1 MRGGRLLISVP
12 GSGYRWLSSASV
24 SFDVFTGDV
33 VRALCSGGTLV
44 LGGAR
49 LVLSVRDWAG
59 LLAAERVGALECAPR
74 YADQL
79 AGYLAETGGRLAGL
93 RLLVVTTDVW
103 RAAAAAR
110 ARAVLGAGV
119 RVLTAYGVTEA
130 TIDSTCGVVPAAAP
144 GGLDGP
150 VPVGGPLPGTR
161 VYVLDRC
168 LGPVPAGVAGELFI
182 GGAQLARGYHGRP
195 ALTAERFVADPFAG
209 DGSRLYRTGDRVR
222 WRPGGQLEFAGRA
235 DDQVKVRG
243 YRVEPG
249 RSRPRCRLTRRRR
262 CGGGRLRPG

>member
-1 MRGGRLLISVP
+1 M
-12 GSGYRWLSSASV
+12 
-24 SFDVFTGDV
+24 FTGDV

-79 AGYLAETGGRLAGL
+79 AGYLDETGGRLAGL

-103 RAAAAAR
+103 RAAAAGR

-161 VYVLDRC
+161 VYVLDRY

-182 GGAQLARGYHGRP
+182 GGAQLARGYL
-195 ALTAERFVADPFAG
+195 A
-209 DGSRLYRTGDRVR
+209 VR
-222 WRPGGQLEFAGRA
+222 R
-235 DDQVKVRG
+235 
-243 YRVEPG
+243 
-249 RSRPRCRLTRRRR
+249 
-262 CGGGRLRPG
+262 